1 LTTSEGKHVDA
12 ADIDL
17 LDRDRF
23 TQGIP
28 HEWFTWLRANAPVFH
43 HDEPDGDGFW
53 VVSRYHD
60 IVAANRDATTFSSA
74 QDRGGVVSL
83 DTPVAPIE
91 GQEMAG
97 NMMLFM
103 DPPAHT
109 RYRKLVNRGFTP
121 RMIAALSAHVREL
134 TVAIVEQAVAKGDCD
149 FVVDVAA
156 ELPLEVIAELLGVPR
171 EDRFKLFEWSNSMIG
186 SEDPEYRVSDEHVME
201 AQVEM
206 YMYAQALADKRRA
219 EPRQDIVTTL
229 LNAEVDGDTLSE
241 LDFNLFFLLLSV
253 AGNETTRN
261 AIAHGMNAFLDN
273 PDQWD
278 LLVSDPA
285 GRIDGAV
292 EEILR
297 WATPVLFFR
306 RNCTRDT
313 ELGGQTIRA
322 GEKISLWY
330 ISANRDESVFDDPFR
345 FDITRDPNPHIA
357 FGGGG
362 PHFCLGAQLARLEIR
377 LLFEELA
384 RRVPRLEGL
393 GEPDRLRSNFIGGIK
408 HLPVRLSWGPG

>member
-1 LTTSEGKHVDA
+1 MQPQ
-12 ADIDL
+12 IDL

-53 VVSRYHD
+53 VITRYDD
-60 IVAANRDATTFSSA
+60 IVTANRDAGSFSSS
-74 QDRGGVVSL
+74 QDLGGVVML
-83 DTPVAPIE
+83 EGPTAPLP
-91 GQEMAG
+91 GTEMAG

-103 DPPAHT
+103 DPPNHT

-121 RMIAALSAHVREL
+121 RMISALEVHVRDL
-134 TVAIVEQAVAKGDCD
+134 TVGIVEAARAKGECD

-171 EDRFKLFEWSNSMIG
+171 EDRHKLFDWSNRMVG
-186 SEDPEYRVSDEHVME
+186 SEDPEYQVSDEHVTQ
-201 AQVEM
+201 AQIEM
-206 YMYAQALADKRRA
+206 FMYAQDLATQRRA
-219 EPRQDIVTTL
+219 EPREDIVSTL
-229 LNAEVDGDTLSE
+229 LAAEIDGDQLTDM
-241 LDFNLFFLLLSV
+241 DFNLFFMLLSV

-261 AIAHGMNAFLDN
+261 AIAHGMNAFLEH

-278 LLVSDPA
+278 LLVADPDA
-285 GRIDGAV
+285 RIAGAV

-297 WATPVLFFR
+297 WASPVLYFR
-306 RNCTRDT
+306 RNATRDVV
-313 ELGGQTIRA
+313 LGGETIRK
-322 GEKISLWY
+322 GDKISLWY
-330 ISANRDESVFDDPFR
+330 VSANRDEAIFDEPFR

-377 LLFEELA
+377 LLFDELA
-384 RRVPRLEGL
+384 RRVPRLEQL
-393 GEPDRLRSNFIGGIK
+393 GEPERLRSNFIGGIK
-408 HLPVRLSWGPG
+408 HLPVRLVAG